1 MAAIAINGSTLAK
14 HVGHSTEIKCDEL
27 ENISLYCTS
36 CEVDIYATNLAQER
50 EYRRVKG
57 SEYLARMRV
66 EEPDRYRELNREKG
80 RKRRA
85 HMKADPVLYAR
96 YLEKAKEYNATA
108 SAKRKAKVK

>member
-1 MAAIAINGSTLAK
+1 MATKTISGTTLAP
-14 HVGHSTEIKCDEL
+14 HDGHSVYISLDGEDICLYCGTCSTEIYK
-27 ENISLYCTS
+27 
-36 CEVDIYATNLAQER
+36 TNLYEER

-57 SEYLARMRV
+57 NDYLSRMRI

-85 HMKADPVLYAR
+85 RMKADPVLYAR